1 MLPTLRRSSI
11 LSSTATPNHDS
22 ESRAT
27 INSRRNFLVS
37 TTATVA
43 SGALTNFGSS
53 TVLGSTL
60 PKIRVGI
67 IGSTGR
73 GDYGHGVDVA
83 FTKLSQVEIVALADD
98 NPKGREAASKRTNP
112 QKTYADYQE
121 MLASEKLDVVAI
133 CPRWVDQHH
142 EMIVAAA
149 KAGCHIYMEKPF
161 CPTLLECDSA
171 IKTLDERRLKLGVA
185 HISQYS
191 PVLDVVRKLIENDE
205 IGEIL
210 ELRGRGKED
219 HRGGGEDLWVL
230 GSHVLGLMRSLT
242 GSDAKSCSAIMQ
254 TQGHRVTKADVVTGA
269 EGLGPLAGDHVQ
281 ATYSFENGVFGYF
294 ASRKAAGGSPSRF
307 GIQVF
312 GSKGVIEMT
321 SGYLEPAYLLRDR
334 SWSPGRAGSSWEQ
347 VTSTGIGQPES
358 RTDGNY
364 EGGHIA
370 AITDLLE
377 SIRQDRPTRCSAH
390 DCRQIIEMISAVFES
405 HRVGQSVTLP
415 LATRVNPLTLL

>member
-1 MLPTLRRSSI
+1 MLHS
-11 LSSTATPNHDS
+11 
-22 ESRAT
+22 
-27 INSRRNFLVS
+27 SRRNFILS
-37 TTATVA
+37 SAATTIAT
-43 SGALTNFGSS
+43 GALTNAGTS
-53 TVLGSTL
+53 TVRASTA
-60 PKIRVGI
+60 PKVRVGI

-83 FTKLSQVEIVALADD
+83 FTKLPQVEIVALADD
-98 NPKGREAASKRTNP
+98 NPKGLEAASKRTQP
-112 QKTYADYQE
+112 KKTYADYRQ
-121 MLASEKLDVVAI
+121 MLAQEKLDVVAI

-142 EMIVAAA
+142 DMVVAAA

-171 IKTLDERRLKLGVA
+171 IKELDARRLKLGIA

-191 PVLDVVRKLIENDE
+191 PVLKVVKNLIEHDE

-219 HRGGGEDLWVL
+219 RRGGGEDLWVL
-230 GSHVLGLMRSLT
+230 GSHVFGLMRTLA
-242 GSDAKSCSAIMQ
+242 GSDATSCTAIMQ
-254 TQGHRVTKADVVTGA
+254 ANGRPVTKSDVVTGA

-281 ATYSFENGVFGYF
+281 ATYGFEHGVFGYF

-321 SGYLEPAYLLRDR
+321 SGYLEPAYVLRDT
-334 SWSPGRAGSSWEQ
+334 SWSPGRARSSWAQ
-347 VTSTGIGQPES
+347 ITSAGIGKPES

-364 EGGHIA
+364 EGGHVA
-370 AITDLLE
+370 AINDLLE
-377 SIRQDRPTRCSAH
+377 SIQQDRPTLCSAH
-390 DCRQIIEMISAVFES
+390 DSRHITEMISAVFES
-405 HRVGQSVTLP
+405 HRVGRAVTLP
-415 LATRVNPLTLL
+415 LATRANPLSLL